1 MCLNIAF
8 RFGTEKRT
16 ITPVTSII
24 CIPLPIGVL
33 GKRGTLEDKNTN
45 DKCHGREWWVWK
57 NQKYL
62 VFNLNHLVKSQLSP
76 PPMSINHVRIEKR

>member
-1 MCLNIAF
+1 MLSQAQNTYHDNPRLHGPVSSMYIHVRRSC
-8 RFGTEKRT
+8 T

-45 DKCHGREWWVWK
+45 DKCHGREWWVGK
-57 NQKYL
+57 I
-62 VFNLNHLVKSQLSP
+62 KS
-76 PPMSINHVRIEKR
+76 I